1 MSFLLLAI
9 HVVKNV
15 GGKPLQSIAIELK
28 PEHD

>member
-15 GGKPLQSIAIELK
+15 GGEPLRNIAIELK
-28 PEHD
+28 PERD